1 MMSERTFSA
10 SFSAFWTEL
19 LPLLTPTF
27 VHMIN
32 EGFKERLNDEFGLPS
47 EAVEKRADSR
57 DSAVIAEFAFFLA
70 KAAVEKEISV
80 DEVFQNHKLRI
91 SAERGAVEI
100 VKRYE
105 ADRVGHFPMALTQSE
120 QKEGLSLAQNYQ
132 RFFHRRPDKELIEFG
147 PKIPGAG
154 FLASCI
160 ADISIGHTLFEVK
173 TVNRNLAGKDIR
185 QLIVY
190 LALQAATGERRWT
203 VAGFFNPRRAV
214 YHKFDVD
221 EVILQMSGGK
231 PAAEVFHELIDFVCT
246 RDIQMDTAF

>member
-1 MMSERTFSA
+1 MMSERTFAA
-10 SFSAFWTEL
+10 SFSGFWAEL

-32 EGFKERLNDEFGLPS
+32 EGFKERLTDEFGLPL
-47 EAVEKRADSR
+47 EAVEKRADSH

-70 KAAVEKEISV
+70 KAAADKRIGV
-80 DEVFQNHKLRI
+80 DEVFQDHKLRT
-91 SAERGAVEI
+91 SAERCAIEIVEI
-100 VKRYE
+100 FE
-105 ADRVGHFPMALTQSE
+105 AGRGLVPTALAPGE
-120 QKEGLSLAQNYQ
+120 QKEGLALAQNYE
-132 RFFHRRPDKELIEFG
+132 RFFHQRPHKGVIEFG

-154 FLASCI
+154 FLVSCI
-160 ADISIGHTLFEVK
+160 ADISIGHALFEVK

-190 LALQAATGERRWT
+190 LALQAATGDRRWT

-214 YHKFDVD
+214 YHEFDVD
-221 EVILQMSGGK
+221 EVIPQMSGGK